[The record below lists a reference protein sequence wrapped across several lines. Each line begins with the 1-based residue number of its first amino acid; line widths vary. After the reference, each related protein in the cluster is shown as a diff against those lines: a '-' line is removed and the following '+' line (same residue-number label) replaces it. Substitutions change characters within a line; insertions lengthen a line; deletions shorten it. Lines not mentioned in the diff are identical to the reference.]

1 MNSLLEQLCNL
12 NGPSGNEDLVREFI
26 LERIKPFA
34 ETKVDALGN
43 IIAFK
48 QGKKR
53 SPVKL
58 LLDAHM
64 DEVGFII
71 TSITEEGYLRFTTT
85 GGIDPSVFLARRV
98 IINNK
103 ITGVIST
110 KPIHLQNQDERKK
123 IPQADKM
130 VIDIGAKDKQEAE
143 KYVTCG
149 DYAVFDSTFQ
159 PFGQNLIMSKAID
172 DRAGCYIL
180 MNLLCSESEYDFYA
194 TFTVQEELG
203 LRGAKTAAFSVR
215 PDSCIVIEATT
226 AADIAGV
233 SEENQVCRLNSGPV
247 ISFMDNSTVYDREYY
262 SQTFKVA
269 NELGI
274 PCQTKS
280 VVAGGN
286 NSGAIS
292 VSASGVRTL
301 SVSVPCRYL
310 HSPYSVASLTDI
322 KNTQKLIS
330 ALIPR
335 IASGK
340 I

>member
-1 MNSLLEQLCNL
+1 MNNLLEQLCNL
-12 NGPSGNEDLVREFI
+12 NGPSGNEDQVREFI
-26 LERIKPFA
+26 LKKIKPFA
-34 ETKVDALGN
+34 QTEVDALGN

-58 LLDAHM
+58 MLDAHM

-71 TSITEEGYLRFTTT
+71 TSITDDGYLRFSTI
-85 GGIDPSVFLARRV
+85 GGIDPSVYLARRV
-98 IINNK
+98 IINNQ
-103 ITGVIST
+103 IRGVIST
-110 KPIHLQNQDERKK
+110 KPIHLQSQDERKK
-123 IPQADKM
+123 MPEPDKM
-130 VIDIGAKDKQEAE
+130 VIDIGAK
-143 KYVTCG
+143 YVSCG
-149 DYAVFDSTFQ
+149 DYAVFDSVFQ

-180 MNLLCSESEYDFYA
+180 MNLICSDSEYDFYA

-215 PDSCIVIEATT
+215 PESCIVIEATT
-226 AADIAGV
+226 ASDIAGV
-233 SEENQVCRLNSGPV
+233 PEENQVCRLNSGPV

-262 SQTFKVA
+262 SEAFKTA

-280 VVAGGN
+280 AVVGGN

-301 SVSVPCRYL
+301 SISVPCRYL
-310 HSPYSVASLTDI
+310 HSPYSVASISDI
-322 KNTQKLIS
+322 ENTQKLIS
-330 ALIPR
+330 ALIPK
-335 IASGK
+335 IASEQ